1 MKLGGIVSQKP
12 NLVKSAKTGE
22 IMSKKRGAFG
32 RGQDAGDELWGWRW
46 LLLVLVAV
54 VVLGK
59 LAEVLGLI

>member
-1 MKLGGIVSQKP
+1 
-12 NLVKSAKTGE
+12 
-22 IMSKKRGAFG
+22 MSRRRGAFG